1 MLTSIT
7 PLGERGRGSRW
18 GVTVTFLIA
27 GALIA
32 GAGSGAI
39 AGALGGLAWGGS
51 SDALRLALLLA
62 ALVAGLAIELGLGGL
77 SLPTVRRQVNENW
90 LGAYRGWVYGLG
102 FGLQLGV
109 GVATIVTTAAVYLA
123 LLAELLAGS
132 AAGGALI
139 GGSFGLVRGLTVLPA
154 GSVRTPQGLSE
165 LAQRLR
171 RLERPLARFTSA
183 ALAATTASRRVAA
196 GHGGVIAEC

>member
-27 GALIA
+27 GALLA

-39 AGALGGLAWGGS
+39 AGALGGVVWSGS
-51 SDALRLALLLA
+51 SEPARLA
-62 ALVAGLAIELGLGGL
+62 ALVVALLAGLAIELGLADL
-77 SLPTVRRQVNENW
+77 TLPTIRRQVNENW

-109 GVATIVTTAAVYLA
+109 GVATIVTTSAVYLA

-132 AAGGALI
+132 AVGGALI
-139 GGSFGLVRGLTVLPA
+139 GGAFGLVRGLTVLPA
-154 GSVRTPQGLSE
+154 GSVRTPDGLRE
-165 LAQRLR
+165 LARGVRQF
-171 RLERPLARFTSA
+171 ERPLARFTCAGMA
-183 ALAATTASRRVAA
+183 AAAAA
-196 GHGGVIAEC
+196 GTLLVVLGA